1 MGIYGVYGQDPVN
14 PIRGFKMKIGRHIQ
28 TVIVLLSLLGMLAP
42 AQLLATAPEIN
53 AVKDVALHDGGVLV
67 GQVVDPQGA
76 AKAGTP
82 VTISFDGQTIASTN
96 TGSDGYFA
104 VKGLRGGVH
113 QVATT
118 EGQGAYRLWAAGTAP
133 PAAQEGV
140 LVVAGNDL
148 ARGQSTGGPKAL
160 LANPLVIAG
169 VVATAVAVPVA
180 VVNSRPA
187 SP

>member
-1 MGIYGVYGQDPVN
+1 
-14 PIRGFKMKIGRHIQ
+14 MKIGRYIRC
-28 TVIVLLSLLGMLAP
+28 VLVLLAVLGMLAP
-42 AQLLATAPEIN
+42 AQLLAAAPETN
-53 AVKDVALHDGGVLV
+53 AVKDVALRDGGVLV

-76 AKAGTP
+76 AKVGSS

-148 ARGQSTGGPKAL
+148 ARGQQTGGGGLKTFL
-160 LANPLVIAG
+160 SNPLVIAG
-169 VVATAVAVPVA
+169 IVATSVAVPVA
-180 VVNSRPA
+180 VSANSHPA